1 MKKLQLSIKSLL
13 LSTIL
18 FISCVE
24 NEPLIEEETCVG
36 DNYTVQID
44 QLLTKL
50 ITIHPGNLP
59 TTRNYEYN
67 YNSYNLLEKSYE
79 YTFDYGVYRNFDYAC
94 NNNLSEVTND
104 TESLKYEL
112 KYDDTSRITSYKTT
126 NSYLHDYT
134 LAYSGNTITV
144 TGIINKKSNSTIT
157 IETNETD
164 LVTKITRN
172 DNYSI
177 FEYDG
182 NGNLTKAKDFSNSN
196 ELLHE
201 YEITYDTNPNPFYGQ
216 FKSNYLE
223 RFIDFFGEST
233 FYGID
238 IFFRFNQYKFPFL
251 KNNAV
256 LLEDLS
262 CTSCYKDLIERTYE
276 YDSQNYPLKMEESY
290 VGAPVVLYEFIYQ

>member
-1 MKKLQLSIKSLL
+1 M
-13 LSTIL
+13 
-18 FISCVE
+18 
-24 NEPLIEEETCVG
+24 
-36 DNYTVQID
+36 
-44 QLLTKL
+44 
-50 ITIHPGNLP
+50 
-59 TTRNYEYN
+59 
-67 YNSYNLLEKSYE
+67 EKSYE

-134 LAYSGNTITV
+134 LTYSGNTITI
-144 TGIINKKSNSTIT
+144 TGIINKNPNTTIT

-223 RFIDFFGEST
+223 DNFANHTHMFFLLNLYNKMYNLSLLIKLRYSLRKEICID
-233 FYGID
+233 
-238 IFFRFNQYKFPFL
+238 
-251 KNNAV
+251 
-256 LLEDLS
+256 
-262 CTSCYKDLIERTYE
+262 
-276 YDSQNYPLKMEESY
+276 
-290 VGAPVVLYEFIYQ
+290 